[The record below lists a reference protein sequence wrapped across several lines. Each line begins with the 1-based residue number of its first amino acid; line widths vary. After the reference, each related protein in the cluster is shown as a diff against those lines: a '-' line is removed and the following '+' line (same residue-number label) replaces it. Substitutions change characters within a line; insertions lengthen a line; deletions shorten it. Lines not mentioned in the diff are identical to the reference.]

1 MQKDVKKAITEN
13 VISKM
18 KANRNKGNGEQIDKK
33 FAQLFCEYDLVA
45 LTIYDEIQSK
55 YSEQSAKQMCI
66 YCADE
71 NYYENGSAL
80 AEHQRIAHEFVPK
93 TSLAL
98 DDLIRILKDL

>member
-55 YSEQSAKQMCI
+55 YSE
-66 YCADE
+66 
-71 NYYENGSAL
+71 
-80 AEHQRIAHEFVPK
+80 
-93 TSLAL
+93 
-98 DDLIRILKDL
+98 

>member
-1 MQKDVKKAITEN
+1 
-13 VISKM
+13 
-18 KANRNKGNGEQIDKK
+18 
-33 FAQLFCEYDLVA
+33 
-45 LTIYDEIQSK
+45 
-55 YSEQSAKQMCI
+55 MCI